1 MALNVVT
8 GIGPRVGSSFVMQ
21 QCKANGL
28 KVHGDK
34 FMNGILPKEGNP
46 GGYYDVN
53 PYSIR
58 NIKDGVAKIWPVSLG
73 SVEVPISKLVILERK
88 DREQQYKSIAKQM
101 EREPFNFADLTPE
114 FITKAAEAWLNHW
127 LQSQDNLIVR
137 SYYTEDLDDS
147 IDEIVSF
154 LGE

>member
-1 MALNVVT
+1 
-8 GIGPRVGSSFVMQ
+8 
-21 QCKANGL
+21 
-28 KVHGDK
+28 
-34 FMNGILPKEGNP
+34 MNGILPKEGNP